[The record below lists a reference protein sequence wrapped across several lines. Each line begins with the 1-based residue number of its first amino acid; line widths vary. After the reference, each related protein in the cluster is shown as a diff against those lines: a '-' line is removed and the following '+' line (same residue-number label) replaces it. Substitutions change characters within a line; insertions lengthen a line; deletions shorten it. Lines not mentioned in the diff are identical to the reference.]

1 MKFTR
6 RDLLVWGAGAAAGL
20 VVSPVPW
27 KVLDDVSIWSQNWPW
42 IPQPAR
48 GPVEVKQSFCT
59 LCPNG
64 CGLRV
69 RMAGGWPVGVA
80 GVSTHPISRGALC
93 PLGFAAHQLNWHPR
107 RLHAAQHHGEP
118 SSLSE
123 AQAAFAKA
131 CGEGSIVII
140 DGYPGRAASSVL
152 KTFAEKQGGTY
163 RVVTSSESRALAPY
177 EAWTGVPNSSLG
189 YDLENAQ
196 TVVSFGA
203 PMLDGWGTPGRFTRL
218 WAERAGG
225 MTDPQLRL
233 IQIDSSFSRT
243 AARAWQWVPI
253 RDGSESALASGLAR
267 VLLEQKLVPAHGPIP
282 PIALSEVAAQTGLSA
297 DAIQD
302 LARTFVSHLPVL
314 AIAGDNDPAIAAL
327 NIVLGSVGARGGIVR
342 RSKNAES
349 YVAADADIPNARAVL
364 IDGSVPWDFA
374 PQTEAEVFR
383 FAAWDGGPFK
393 SDWLLP
399 SPGFLEALTDVPT
412 APTSSVETY
421 AVAPALVKPPS
432 EVMSI
437 EQFLS
442 VAEPTL
448 IPVDKIIHSR
458 CEELFR
464 KHSGTLYGQ
473 EKTPVAKIASVQKL
487 EEEFSKGAVWVDE
500 PSPSGSMRCE
510 LKEWPAATPASRVE
524 SWTTEWPI
532 AVLPP
537 LATKLY
543 IESNLRE
550 APERRNA

>member
-107 RLHAAQHHGEP
+107 RLRAVQHHGQP
-118 SSLSE
+118 SSWSE

-131 CGEGSIVII
+131 RGEGPIVFI

-203 PMLDGWGTPGRFTRL
+203 PLLDGWGTPGRFTRL

-383 FAAWDGGPFK
+383 FAAWDGGRDQSRLVAACSGLPGRIDRC
-393 SDWLLP
+393 SDC
-399 SPGFLEALTDVPT
+399 SYV
-412 APTSSVETY
+412 
-421 AVAPALVKPPS
+421 
-432 EVMSI
+432 I
-437 EQFLS
+437 
-442 VAEPTL
+442 
-448 IPVDKIIHSR
+448 SR
-458 CEELFR
+458 NLR
-464 KHSGTLYGQ
+464 GGYQSGEGAHRVH
-473 EKTPVAKIASVQKL
+473 EC
-487 EEEFSKGAVWVDE
+487 GAVLECRGFHFD
-500 PSPSGSMRCE
+500 
-510 LKEWPAATPASRVE
+510 ASRQNYSLALRRSVPQTFRNVVRARRDTCRTNCIGTKTGRAILEGGGLGRGGITSRQFALRVE
-524 SWTTEWPI
+524 RM
-532 AVLPP
+532 AGCAARV
-537 LATKLY
+537 ARRKLGD
-543 IESNLRE
+543 
-550 APERRNA
+550 